1 MCINT
6 FPTLE
11 KMDWLKPR
19 HLSQTEV
26 GHGLFQVELSFI
38 PSLQNIWRI
47 SIGMLCCKYVYKHVL
62 YDRTCFPLKHN
73 LPHKFTLTAVYLH
86 GLHAYR
92 DI

>member
-38 PSLQNIWRI
+38 PSLQNTCIWRI
-47 SIGMLCCKYVYKHVL
+47 SIGTCMLCCKFMYTNMY
-62 YDRTCFPLKHN
+62 
-73 LPHKFTLTAVYLH
+73 
-86 GLHAYR
+86 
-92 DI
+92 I